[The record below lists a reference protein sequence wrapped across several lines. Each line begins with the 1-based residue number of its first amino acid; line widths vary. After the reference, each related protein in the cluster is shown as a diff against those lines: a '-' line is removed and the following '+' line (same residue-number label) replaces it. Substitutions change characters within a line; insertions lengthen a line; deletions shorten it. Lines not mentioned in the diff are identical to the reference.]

1 MMRIAYLHGF
11 NSGPASAKGQ
21 ALGRAIAAL
30 PPTRRPEYFLPR
42 LPTWPAEAID
52 AVERWAGS
60 SERDELSFVGSSLGG
75 FYATR
80 LAQTRGARAILV
92 NPVIDPEHA
101 LAPYLGR
108 QSNPATGE
116 QYELTPQFL
125 AELSALKVERITHP
139 GRYLLLAQAGDELL
153 DWRRAA
159 AFYAGAWQFIQ
170 GGGDHAYRDFARQV
184 PEILRFAGVDGRPAA

>member
-1 MMRIAYLHGF
+1 
-11 NSGPASAKGQ
+11 
-21 ALGRAIAAL
+21 
-30 PPTRRPEYFLPR
+30 
-42 LPTWPAEAID
+42 
-52 AVERWAGS
+52 
-60 SERDELSFVGSSLGG
+60 VGSSLGG

-80 LAQTRGARAILV
+80 LAQARGARAILV
-92 NPVIDPEHA
+92 NPVIDPERA

-116 QYELTPQFL
+116 QYELTPRFL
-125 AELSALKVERITHP
+125 AELCALKVERITDP

-170 GGGDHAYRDFARQV
+170 GDGDHAYRDFGRQLPLV
-184 PEILRFAGVDGRPAA
+184 LRFAGVDARPAA

>member
-1 MMRIAYLHGF
+1 MMRIAYLHGL

-21 ALGRAIAAL
+21 ALGQAIAAL
-30 PPTRRPEYFLPR
+30 GPTRRPEYFLPR
-42 LPTWPAEAID
+42 LPTSPAEAI
-52 AVERWAGS
+52 AALERWAGS
-60 SERDELSFVGSSLGG
+60 AESDDLSFVGSSLGG

-80 LAQTRGARAILV
+80 LAETHGAKAILV
-92 NPVIDPEHA
+92 NPVIDPERA

-108 QSNPATGE
+108 QSNPVTGE
-116 QYELTPQFL
+116 QYELTPRFL

-139 GRYLLLAQAGDELL
+139 QRYLLLAQSGDELL

-159 AFYAGAWQFIQ
+159 AFYAGAWQFIE

-184 PEILRFAGVDGRPAA
+184 PLVLRFAGVDGRPAG